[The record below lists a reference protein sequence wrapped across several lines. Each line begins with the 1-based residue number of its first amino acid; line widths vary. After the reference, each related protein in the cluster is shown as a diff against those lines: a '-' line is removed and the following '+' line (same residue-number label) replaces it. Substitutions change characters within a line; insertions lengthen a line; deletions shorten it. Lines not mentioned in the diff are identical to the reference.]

1 MEPIQTQRGAPCLFN
16 DGHRYRSDKKR
27 ESHTTWRCCLKGCPS
42 RCTTDHSAIVFLKK
56 PSDHAHEKLST
67 PQIDIEKART
77 SVKRKAV
84 EDMHAHVDKMVCEKI
99 SASSLSYKHVIAL
112 KSAVYRERCKLRP
125 TIPKSIEDVF
135 SAAESQ
141 AFGLKSFDVIIRDEP
156 NKILVITSEDNL
168 LHLSACENI
177 LGDGTFKSCPIFF
190 EQLYTLHGYK
200 DGIYIPSVF
209 ALLPD
214 KKKPTYI
221 RMLQFL

>member
-1 MEPIQTQRGAPCLFN
+1 MFTIYTLGQLSQLRNRTIQFHIRSLTKEVDFIAAVFSTLMEPIQTQRGAPCLFN

-125 TIPKSIEDVF
+125 TIPK
-135 SAAESQ
+135 
-141 AFGLKSFDVIIRDEP
+141 K
-156 NKILVITSEDNL
+156 
-168 LHLSACENI
+168 H
-177 LGDGTFKSCPIFF
+177 
-190 EQLYTLHGYK
+190 
-200 DGIYIPSVF
+200 
-209 ALLPD
+209 
-214 KKKPTYI
+214 
-221 RMLQFL
+221 